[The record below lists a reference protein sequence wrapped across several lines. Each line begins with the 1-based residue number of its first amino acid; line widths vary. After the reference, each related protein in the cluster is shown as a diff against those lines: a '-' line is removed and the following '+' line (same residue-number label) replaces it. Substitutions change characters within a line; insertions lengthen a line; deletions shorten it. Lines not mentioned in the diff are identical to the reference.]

1 MSCCSDTEIQPL
13 RLSGLLRH
21 WTQLQAGR
29 CVQKPGEPPRSIFCH
44 TRAEECSTCAIAVWV
59 RSQFSFKSAMI
70 RPASSSCL
78 NNNCWKIGK
87 QLVGNICLLKY
98 SIETFSVRVS
108 VRASAKKP
116 LVCIGLKS
124 KKLVAT
130 NIVFGIVFG
139 LVIRNSCQIYSE
151 NCFSSFLFFE
161 TFSVR
166 NSVRISV
173 RVSAKQLLVCIG

>member
-1 MSCCSDTEIQPL
+1 MYKNLAS
-13 RLSGLLRH
+13 
-21 WTQLQAGR
+21 
-29 CVQKPGEPPRSIFCH
+29 H

-108 VRASAKKP
+108 VRASAKKR

-124 KKLVAT
+124 KKT
-130 NIVFGIVFG
+130 GG
-139 LVIRNSCQIYSE
+139 YKH
-151 NCFSSFLFFE
+151 
-161 TFSVR
+161 SVR
-166 NSVRISV
+166 NSVR
-173 RVSAKQLLVCIG
+173 VSNQKFMSDIF